1 MSKNENIHIKKNKQT
16 GVINVEV
23 EKNDYETKVNDI
35 LKRYTKTAKIPG
47 FRKGHIPMGLV
58 RKQYGSAVKVD
69 EINKLLDSELKK
81 YIQEEKLDILG
92 GPIPSYEAIDWDLD
106 TINFDFEIGYTPEIK
121 LNFKPKKPIIRYEVK
136 ADKKS
141 VENQIKNIQDQYGK
155 LISKSKIEKDFEIT
169 ANFNSESDEI
179 NNSSMFKTDSLKPT
193 FLKKIIGLKVGDSI
207 SEKTSKIFKEDYEL
221 SRNLK
226 IDLNK
231 AKEINLAV
239 ELKIQEINKREPAD
253 LDQELFDKVYGKNS
267 IKSVTELKDKLS
279 DDFVKQFQNQTDQ
292 KLMNDSIEYL
302 IDSTKIKLP
311 SEFLVKWMQLS
322 SEKKISQNEAQTEYE
337 KSEKGMKYQLIESKI
352 IIDNKLQVNFEDLK
366 SFTSELIKNQ
376 MLQYGQPIPEEKE
389 LDGIVA
395 RVMSNKDEI
404 KRLTEQLTSNR
415 ILEFFK
421 ENFNYKLKKVSY
433 DEYVKEVYPS

>member
-1 MSKNENIHIKKNKQT
+1 MKISISKKNNLS
-16 GVINVEV
+16 GNISVVV
-23 EKNDYETKVNDI
+23 EKTDYESKVNDV

-58 RKQYGSAVKVD
+58 KKQYGNAVKVD

-92 GPIPSYEAIDWDLD
+92 GPIPSYETIDWDLE
-106 TINFDFEIGYTPEIK
+106 TINFDFEIGYTPEFK
-121 LNFKPKKPIIRYEVK
+121 LNFKPKKPIVRYEVK

-141 VENQIKNIQDQYGK
+141 VDNQIKNIQEQYGK
-155 LISKSKIEKDFEIT
+155 LISKSKIEKGFEIT
-169 ANFNSESDEI
+169 ANFISEVDEI
-179 NNSSMFKTDSLKPT
+179 NNSSMFKTDSLKPA
-193 FLKKIIGLKVGDSI
+193 FLKKIVGLKVNDEV
-207 SEKTSKIFKEDYEL
+207 SEKSSKIFKEDYEL

-226 IDLNK
+226 IELDK
-231 AKEINLAV
+231 AKEI
-239 ELKIQEINKREPAD
+239 KSDITIIFKEINEREPAD
-253 LDQELFDKVYGKNS
+253 LDQELFDKVYGKDSVKN
-267 IKSVTELKDKLS
+267 VTELKNKLS
-279 DDFVKQFQNQTDQ
+279 NDFIKQFENQTDQ

-302 IDSTKIKLP
+302 IESTKINLP

-322 SEKKISQNEAQTEYE
+322 SEKKITQEEAQAEYD

-366 SFTSELIKNQ
+366 GFTTELIKNQ
-376 MLQYGQPIPEEKE
+376 MLQYGQAAPDEKE
-389 LDGIVA
+389 LEGIVA

-421 ENFNYKLKKVSY
+421 QNFNYKLKKVSY
-433 DEYVKEVYPS
+433 DEYIKEVYPS

>member
-1 MSKNENIHIKKNKQT
+1 MKISISKKNKQT

-23 EKNDYETKVNDI
+23 EKNDYETKVNDV

-81 YIQEEKLDILG
+81 YIQDEKLDILG
-92 GPIPSYEAIDWDLD
+92 GPIPLYEAIDWNLE
-106 TINFDFEIGYTPEIK
+106 TINFDFEIGYTPDIK
-121 LNFKPKKPIIRYEVK
+121 LNFKPKKPINRYEVK

-169 ANFNSESDEI
+169 ANFNSEADDI
-179 NNSSMFKTDSLKPT
+179 DNSSMFKMDSLKPA
-193 FLKKIIGLKVGDSI
+193 FLKKIMGSKVGDSV
-207 SEKTSKIFKEDYEL
+207 SVKASSIFKEDYEL

-226 IDLNK
+226 IELNK
-231 AKEINLAV
+231 AKEIKSEV
-239 ELKIQEINKREPAD
+239 EIKIQEINKREPAD

-267 IKSVTELKDKLS
+267 IKSVKELKDNLS

-311 SEFLVKWMQLS
+311 SDFLVKWMQLS
-322 SEKKISQNEAQTEYE
+322 SEKKITYNEAQTEYE

-366 SFTSELIKNQ
+366 SFTSDLIKNQ

-433 DEYVKEVYPS
+433 DEYIKEVYPS

>member
-1 MSKNENIHIKKNKQT
+1 MKISISKKNKQT

-58 RKQYGSAVKVD
+58 RKQYGSAVKVE

-155 LISKSKIEKDFEIT
+155 LISKSKIEKNFEIT

-226 IDLNK
+226 IDINK
-231 AKEINLAV
+231 AKEIKSV
-239 ELKIQEINKREPAD
+239 IELKIQEINKREPAD

-376 MLQYGQPIPEEKE
+376 MLQYGQPIPGEKE